1 MFIVEVFSELDVKI
15 RMKINFNVSD
25 KVWNDARRT
34 VKNSLTSSFQI
45 CRVNL
50 EETVYE
56 FIC

>member
-1 MFIVEVFSELDVKI
+1 MFVHNVFSVLDVKI
-15 RMKINFNVSD
+15 RMKINFNISD

-50 EETVYE
+50 EETVYD
-56 FIC
+56 FK